1 MFNELT
7 MFCLS
12 LQKPKHQLIMKKI
25 YLLLIS
31 FVVVTFTITNTKAQ
45 LPEIV
50 GLPHTFNSS
59 STSGLIDLDN
69 NRTPDFWVDFYDN
82 GSGNYACIIM
92 GGPPIDSPSPGL
104 TTPGRNRIITEF
116 EDSELSSENFFSKI
130 LSTGDPISSAS
141 VIWSEESYFFRNN
154 PLTSPAPLSGT
165 FYDGDYDGYIG
176 VYFLG
181 DDNEFHYGWISVT
194 MDASGSFVTLGSSAY
209 NPSPGQP
216 FTAGASATPVPVPLI
231 ASILGFGLIGGGIL
245 LKRRKR
251 NK

>member
-1 MFNELT
+1 
-7 MFCLS
+7 
-12 LQKPKHQLIMKKI
+12 MKKI

-45 LPEIV
+45 HIV

-59 STSGLIDLDN
+59 TPLSFIDLDN
-69 NRTPDFWVDFYDN
+69 NRTPDYVIQF
-82 GSGNYACIIM
+82 GNWGEGFYACLIESAI
-92 GGPPIDSPSPGL
+92 GGSFSQTPGL
-104 TTPGRNRIITEF
+104 TTPARNRIISEAS
-116 EDSELSSENFFSKI
+116 EWNSELYLSKI
-130 LSTGDPISSAS
+130 LSTGDLISSTS
-141 VIWSEESYFFRNN
+141 VNWVDESYFFRNT
-154 PLTSPAPLSGT
+154 PPASPAPLGGT